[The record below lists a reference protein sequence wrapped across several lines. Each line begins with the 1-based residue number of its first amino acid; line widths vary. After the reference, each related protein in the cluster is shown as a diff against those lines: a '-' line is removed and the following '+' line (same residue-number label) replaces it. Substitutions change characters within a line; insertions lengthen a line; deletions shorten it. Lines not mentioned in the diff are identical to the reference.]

1 MVSAFEFTGKASFN
15 RWRSRGRWWMWSEF
29 YVLSLI
35 DSSSLASSSH
45 SVINLITL
53 TRFVLDGPRVIIL
66 NHQILDLSPVPILLL
81 QRRHLKKNRRSVI
94 LSRQAINSSIWPP
107 HYPVSING
115 SLNKSRKSQSG
126 VTRVPKLI
134 YRTNVYRPPTTTRT
148 VSQVNTYCGFIRWA
162 IGNYCQPALGSDGAA
177 Q

>member
-15 RWRSRGRWWMWSEF
+15 RWWWRWGRWWMWSEF

-35 DSSSLASSSH
+35 DSSSLASSSSH

-53 TRFVLDGPRVIIL
+53 TRFVLDGPSVIIL
-66 NHQILDLSPVPILLL
+66 NHQILDLSPVPILL
-81 QRRHLKKNRRSVI
+81 HHPKKNQRSVI

-107 HYPVSING
+107 HYPVSINS

-126 VTRVPKLI
+126 IESQVPKLI
-134 YRTNVYRPPTTTRT
+134 YRTNVYRPPTTTRK
-148 VSQVNTYCGFIRWA
+148 VSQVNAYCGFIRWA
-162 IGNYCQPALGSDGAA
+162 IGNYCHPALGSDGAA